1 MNATVESFNERVLL
15 LGNYSAPLRI
25 LSIDNDSGFN
35 QEFRQNLSQIFLLPE
50 RQVSD
55 YSRWK
60 DIGSTIVDKLQ
71 SDEIFAW
78 LTDRKM
84 TDAQGSLLDNERNQI
99 DSQRQELIKNILRL
113 SENASLYAQLAIRNI
128 VYMASEGSMLFN
140 PYEEEGRLI
149 RPVISRFLF
158 DTLVVN
164 SKIPQD
170 DFSFW
175 LKTTNLL
182 LQPVSPAFKDEF
194 QALFNYEIPYG
205 LSPGTK
211 SDSLGTILSHAN
223 KVALLPLIQG
233 ANEVGSAIAS
243 HHWGVALEAATTSGA
258 VVIIMLTAV
267 AISERIYNWKKSS
280 EKKAPNK

>member
-1 MNATVESFNERVLL
+1 
-15 LGNYSAPLRI
+15 
-25 LSIDNDSGFN
+25 
-35 QEFRQNLSQIFLLPE
+35 
-50 RQVSD
+50 
-55 YSRWK
+55 
-60 DIGSTIVDKLQ
+60 
-71 SDEIFAW
+71 
-78 LTDRKM
+78 
-84 TDAQGSLLDNERNQI
+84 
-99 DSQRQELIKNILRL
+99 
-113 SENASLYAQLAIRNI
+113 
-128 VYMASEGSMLFN
+128 MASEGSIFFN

-149 RPVISRFLF
+149 SPIINRFLF
-158 DTLVVN
+158 DTLIVT

-170 DFSFW
+170 DYSFW

-182 LQPVSPAFKDEF
+182 LQPVSSTFKDEF
-194 QALFNYEIPYG
+194 QSLFEYEIPYG

-267 AISERIYNWKKSS
+267 AISERIYNWKKSGA
-280 EKKAPNK
+280 KKAASK